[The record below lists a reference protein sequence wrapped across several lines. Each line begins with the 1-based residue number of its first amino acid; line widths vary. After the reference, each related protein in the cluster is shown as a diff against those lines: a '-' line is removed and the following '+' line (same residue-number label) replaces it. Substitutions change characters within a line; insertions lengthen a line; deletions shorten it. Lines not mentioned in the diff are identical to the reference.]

1 MKKIAAGA
9 LLLAL
14 FVSLAGCD
22 LLSTIVAVKG
32 FYTEYT
38 DYSGRYTN
46 ATQFT
51 VEANTD
57 LTVTE
62 TNIADLNSMSTDLYF
77 MIDKDSPYSY
87 TVQTLDGVTKN
98 SVYHNDNGLLIEYI
112 IDGDTVT
119 PTIPEASETQADA
132 GDLFSMDDFSFQDV
146 QNELKT
152 GDHSYEFDVYLNQV
166 VNMEKLASFADA
178 LKVFDENLT
187 SLDNAMAHVQISFE
201 DAESVI
207 DIQAT
212 LTDYVITFD
221 DESTV
226 TFSLTNHTTMRIPVD
241 FQMPDV
247 FSDEYTFVP
256 SSDVRL
262 ATKVYAADTAIVF
275 PIVADTHGYLQFA
288 LEAGTYQIEATVL
301 EGFGFQFV
309 DSNLDFITFNT
320 GQGAQ
325 VTVEAG
331 TYYFSYDSLVN
342 SEVTLTLTTVTPEA
356 TE

>member
-226 TFSLTNHTTMRIPVD
+226 TFSLTNHTTMRIPAD

-256 SSDVRL
+256 SSDIRL
-262 ATKVYAADTAIVF
+262 ATKAYSIDAPVSV
-275 PIVADTHGYLQFA
+275 PVVANSTGYLQFT
-288 LEAGTYQIEATVL
+288 LEAGTYFIDVTSVA
-301 EGFGFQFV
+301 GFTFEIV
-309 DSNLDFITFNT
+309 DSTLNAIPFNAVDSI
-320 GQGAQ
+320 QI
-325 VTVEAG
+325 TVEAG
-331 TYYFSYDSLVN
+331 TYYFSYA
-342 SEVTLTLTTVTPEA
+342 TVDAADITITWTADVPP